1 MAQEP
6 VKPINEI
13 EKKTWVSDQDL
24 ILILDSSTG
33 EARLA
38 DKEELRGKQGEKWQ
52 QGERW
57 EIWPQWWVWPTW
69 PEGKIWPVGPQGT
82 RWERGEQGIQGQQGN
97 TWPQGPAWPKG
108 DQWPTWPAWPKG
120 QQGERWLTW
129 PKGDKGE
136 SFKYSD
142 FTPEQLQALKWPKG
156 DRGEKGQ
163 QGNVW
168 PQWPAGPTWPQ
179 WPAGSGSG
187 DMLASKNLSDVKDK
201 AAALENLWAYNK
213 DYINTLDRNIKWE
226 NRTPRSYATVLD
238 RGMLDMMGAN
248 RLSYLPPEQVKIEIS
263 DDWNTWREFSVTDKQ
278 KRQLFD
284 NNNSSPHIL
293 RFNSNQQL
301 RITMDPFASNGSLER
316 YFVYDMI
323 YIYLSTNWNEVWVKQ
338 EYSTLWAPD
347 RYVTDIDFNPNKY
360 VNVRPGNMV
369 WDCQERTFGWYSSQA
384 HNQRKLRLTF
394 KAHKKHTS
402 NWVSIGWIRAFG
414 HSIYTVPNPVSY
426 KNTPYT
432 TDEYGNAEFFKALR
446 SNDPETERD
455 VANKKYVDNK
465 LNTKADL
472 VDWKVPSNQLP
483 SYVDD
488 VLEFDTREAFPATW
502 EKGKIYIAIN
512 DDSQWRWTGTAYKKM
527 VSSPWSTDA
536 IPEGSQNLYFTDARA
551 KNAVQS
557 DLNGKAD
564 LVGGKVPE
572 SQLPEVSQIDE
583 SNLIHK
589 SWDEEIGWHKIFN
602 STDPIAFKV
611 KPWDYSAVR
620 FKENNNE
627 IGSIQAFSPTRFQN
641 FRKGSLEIT
650 GQGNNKITIRPWDR
664 DCMTFT
670 SWWEVEWKWQNRT
683 GWRERYTPTL
693 SWDTWWGAT
702 FSDTQGR
709 YKVIGKFCFVQV
721 RGIIWNK
728 GTCGWSFKVSLPK
741 LAIERFSIPLAW
753 WIQSIWGNIWT
764 PKAVPLLY
772 RDQIRLAGV
781 LWGHRDT
788 TRSEISVNDFFVFN
802 WCYEIE

>member
-1 MAQEP
+1 MAQEL

-13 EKKTWVSDQDL
+13 ERKTWVSDQDL

-187 DMLASKNLSDVKDK
+187 DMLKSENLSWLADK
-201 AAALENLWAYNK
+201 EQARTNLGVYSIDQITELLRDMLTSENL
-213 DYINTLDRNIKWE
+213 
-226 NRTPRSYATVLD
+226 
-238 RGMLDMMGAN
+238 
-248 RLSYLPPEQVKIEIS
+248 
-263 DDWNTWREFSVTDKQ
+263 
-278 KRQLFD
+278 
-284 NNNSSPHIL
+284 NSSARTLSGLVITPWNWSGSASLYL
-293 RFNSNQQL
+293 RHPNGRTYEFFSDGNWAFGVRDKTNNTDVF
-301 RITMDPFASNGSLER
+301 RITPTETLL
-316 YFVYDMI
+316 YKP
-323 YIYLSTNWNEVWVKQ
+323 LS
-338 EYSTLWAPD
+338 S
-347 RYVTDIDFNPNKY
+347 R
-360 VNVRPGNMV
+360 NMRITSV
-369 WDCQERTFGWYSSQA
+369 WDPTQPKDAT
-384 HNQRKLRLTF
+384 
-394 KAHKKHTS
+394 
-402 NWVSIGWIRAFG
+402 
-414 HSIYTVPNPVSY
+414 
-426 KNTPYT
+426 
-432 TDEYGNAEFFKALR
+432 
-446 SNDPETERD
+446 
-455 VANKKYVDNK
+455 NKQYVDNK

-472 VDWKVPSNQLP
+472 VAWKVPTNQLP

-488 VLEFDTREAFPATW
+488 VLEFDNREAFPETW

-512 DDSQWRWTGTAYKKM
+512 DDSQWRWTGTTYKKM

-536 IPEGSQNLYFTDARA
+536 IPEGSQNLYFTEARA
-551 KNAVQS
+551 KGAVQS
-557 DLNGKAD
+557 ELNGKAD

-583 SNLIHK
+583 SNLVHK
-589 SWDEEIGWHKIFN
+589 TWDETIGGKKSFN
-602 STDPIAFKV
+602 EGVYFDRSFGLNTLDANGNKTKLYWNSLRAP
-611 KPWDYSAVR
+611 
-620 FKENNNE
+620 NNHHHILPDLVNQDGGVSSIYIGYNGQQNE
-627 IGSIQAFSPTRFQN
+627 IGLSV
-641 FRKGSLEIT
+641 K
-650 GQGNNKITIRPWDR
+650 
-664 DCMTFT
+664 
-670 SWWEVEWKWQNRT
+670 WKTNYLLIKDDLNMYVNDQNRT
-683 GWRERYTPTL
+683 GERKDYTPTVTAWQGSPTL
-693 SWDTWWGAT
+693 NYS
-702 FSDTQGR
+702 SGR
-709 YKVIGKFCFVQV
+709 YKQIGKIVHCYARAEVKRNNWWGRFW
-721 RGIIWNK
+721 I
-728 GTCGWSFKVSLPK
+728 SLP
-741 LAIERFSIPLAW
+741 IPAKDYGEIISGISLVGRIGTKQESTYWYITAGGATAQILS
-753 WIQSIWGNIWT
+753 WIWAAAHMGNLPET
-764 PKAVPLLY
+764 F
-772 RDQIRLAGV
+772 QIHINL
-781 LWGHRDT
+781 T
-788 TRSEISVNDFFVFN
+788 
-802 WCYEIE
+802 YESQ

>member
-1 MAQEP
+1 MTQEP

-13 EKKTWVSDQDL
+13 ERKTWVSDQDL

-69 PEGKIWPVGPQGT
+69 PEGKIWPVGPQGP
-82 RWERGEQGIQGQQGN
+82 RWERGDRGEKGEQGIQGI
-97 TWPQGPAWPKG
+97 QGPIWPKW

-168 PQWPAGPTWPQ
+168 PQGPAGPTWPQ
-179 WPAGSGSG
+179 GPAGSGTG
-187 DMLASKNLSDVKDK
+187 DMLKSENLSWLTNKEQARTNLGVYSIDQITELLRDM
-201 AAALENLWAYNK
+201 LTSENLNSVARTLSGLVIIPWNWSGSASLYLRHPNGRTYEFFSDGNWAFGVRDKTN
-213 DYINTLDRNIKWE
+213 NTD
-226 NRTPRSYATVLD
+226 V
-238 RGMLDMMGAN
+238 
-248 RLSYLPPEQVKIEIS
+248 
-263 DDWNTWREFSVTDKQ
+263 F
-278 KRQLFD
+278 
-284 NNNSSPHIL
+284 
-293 RFNSNQQL
+293 
-301 RITMDPFASNGSLER
+301 RITPAETLL
-316 YFVYDMI
+316 YKP
-323 YIYLSTNWNEVWVKQ
+323 LS
-338 EYSTLWAPD
+338 S
-347 RYVTDIDFNPNKY
+347 R
-360 VNVRPGNMV
+360 NMRITSV
-369 WDCQERTFGWYSSQA
+369 WDPTQPKDAT
-384 HNQRKLRLTF
+384 
-394 KAHKKHTS
+394 
-402 NWVSIGWIRAFG
+402 
-414 HSIYTVPNPVSY
+414 
-426 KNTPYT
+426 
-432 TDEYGNAEFFKALR
+432 
-446 SNDPETERD
+446 
-455 VANKKYVDNK
+455 NKQYVDNK

-472 VDWKVPSNQLP
+472 VDWKVPTNQLP

-536 IPEGSQNLYFTDARA
+536 IPEGSQNLYFTEARA
-551 KNAVQS
+551 KGAVQS

-564 LVGGKVPE
+564 LVGGKVPAN
-572 SQLPEVSQIDE
+572 QLPEVSQIDE
-583 SNLIHK
+583 SNLVHK
-589 SWDEEIGWHKIFN
+589 RWDEVIEGNKTFSNVFSLSSKTNLTIDKQLKIGTRYQLSNIKHDAGGHI
-602 STDPIAFKV
+602 TQVIR
-611 KPWDYSAVR
+611 WDLW
-620 FKENNNE
+620 
-627 IGSIQAFSPTRFQN
+627 FSPEWGLSDWGRW
-641 FRKGSLEIT
+641 LEFWSHKAPYVKMSVD
-650 GQGNNKITIRPWDR
+650 N
-664 DCMTFT
+664 
-670 SWWEVEWKWQNRT
+670 VEIWHPTKKKQLIVNDQNRT

-693 SWDTWWGAT
+693 SWDSWWGAT
-702 FSDTQGR
+702 FSDSQGR
-709 YKVIGKFCFVQV
+709 YKVIGKICFVQV

-728 GTCGWSFKVSLPK
+728 GTCSWAFKVSLPK
-741 LAIERFSIPLAW
+741 LAIDRFSIPLAW